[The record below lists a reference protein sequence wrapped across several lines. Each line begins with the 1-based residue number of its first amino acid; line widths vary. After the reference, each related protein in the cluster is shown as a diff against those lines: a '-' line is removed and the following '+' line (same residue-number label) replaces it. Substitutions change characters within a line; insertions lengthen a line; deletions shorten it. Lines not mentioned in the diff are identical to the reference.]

1 MVNVNDLR
9 PGMAFVQDGQI
20 LQVLTYDH
28 IKMGRG
34 SGNVKVKVR
43 NLKTGSIVEKSF
55 ITGARV
61 EEIELDKRELQYLY
75 RDASSYYF
83 MDPDNFDQISIG
95 EGLLGDQGVY
105 LKEGIIIQVLF
116 GEDQPLSV
124 ILPISIEY
132 QVAETG
138 PGERGNSVT
147 NIYKPATLEN
157 GLAVSVPLFIKNGD
171 IVKIDTRSGKYM
183 ERVTR

>member
-1 MVNVNDLR
+1 MINVNDLR

-43 NLKTGSIVEKSF
+43 NLKTESIVEKSF

-61 EEIELDKRELQYLY
+61 EDVDLDKRDLQYLY
-75 RDASSYYF
+75 RDASAYYF
-83 MDPDNFDQISIG
+83 MDPANFDQMSISSKLF
-95 EGLLGDQGVY
+95 EDQGAY
-105 LKEGIIIQVLF
+105 LKDGMTIQVLF
-116 GEDQPLSV
+116 WEDEPLSV
-124 ILPISIEY
+124 ILPNSIEY
-132 QVAETG
+132 KITETG
-138 PGERGNSVT
+138 PGEKGNSVT

-157 GLAVSVPLFIKNGD
+157 GLVAQVPLFIKNGD

-183 ERVTR
+183 ERVSR